1 MTTKIKRCCHVKEK
15 ITYEYRRKSFVGD
28 WVAALTDSLI
38 LIGFRAGDADYCPT
52 CKVIYLEP
60 SKKH

>member
-1 MTTKIKRCCHVKEK
+1 MKEK